1 VYFLDY
7 YIVVDIGATR
17 TRIGLADV
25 DGLKEKIVFDTP
37 RVGDEYTIAEMIYRI
52 ASRSYRGLMDRVKA
66 VSVATIGPLDLRR
79 GRVVNTPNI
88 PIHRIELLS
97 PLRRLFNKPVYVVND
112 AVAAVYGEKY
122 YGYGVDYRNIVYITL
137 STGVG
142 GGVIVDDHLLLGK
155 SGNAHEIGHI
165 VVDFK
170 SNVKCGCGGYGHWEA
185 FAGGA
190 NIPRLAKI
198 MAEEYSGVDTEAWRK
213 ASKGELDPPTLF
225 KLYREGDRFA
235 EIVVNTIIKACIAG
249 FSSTIN
255 IYDPELI
262 TIGGSIYLN
271 NEDIFYNRI
280 IEGVRSNI
288 VTEPPVIKTTKLRE
302 DIVLYGA
309 LAIAVNPPKHLIDF
323 QKG

>member
-1 VYFLDY
+1 VYSLDY
-7 YIVVDIGATR
+7 YIVVDIGATN
-17 TRIGLADV
+17 TRIGLADAS
-25 DGLKEKIVFDTP
+25 GLIEKIIVNTP
-37 RVGDEYTIAEMIYRI
+37 RVGDEYTIAEMIYRV
-52 ASRSYRGLMDRVKA
+52 AMSSFRDYMDRVRA
-66 VSVATIGPLDLRR
+66 VSVATIGPLDLKR

-88 PIHRIELLS
+88 PIRNIELLS
-97 PLRRLFNKPVYVVND
+97 PLHRLFNRPVYVVND

-122 YGYGVDYRNIVYITL
+122 YGYGVDYKNIVYVTL

-165 VVDFK
+165 VVDFN
-170 SNVKCGCGGYGHWEA
+170 SRVKCGCGGYGHWEA
-185 FAGGA
+185 YAGGA
-190 NIPRLAKI
+190 NIPRLSKI
-198 MAEEYSGVDTEAWRK
+198 MAEEYSDMDTVAWRK
-213 ASKGELDPPTLF
+213 ALNSELDPPMLF

-235 EIVVNTIIKACIAG
+235 EVIVNTIVKACIAG

-271 NEDIFYNRI
+271 NEDIFYTRI
-280 IEGVRSNI
+280 VEGVRDNI

-309 LAIAVNPPKHLIDF
+309 LAIAVHPPKHLLEY
-323 QKG
+323 QKS